1 MPRFR
6 IAAATIIALAL
17 VASGPFTT
25 SASVDRVDRGA
36 HSTVPNRQNGPLVFD
51 HY

>member
-17 VASGPFTT
+17 VASGPFT